1 MSSAKTHLLQVPID
15 FVSPVK
21 AIPGKKRKKR
31 GAEFDGSNDIFAAA
45 EADYDDN
52 GGGLASAFHLG
63 KIATRFRNGMI
74 LYALMDSD
82 RDCRYDD
89 DCKVH
94 FILFV
99 LKKGTSLDL
108 IISCICPK
116 LVWQTVMC

>member
-45 EADYDDN
+45 EADYDDD
-52 GGGLASAFHLG
+52 GGLASAFHLG

-82 RDCRYDD
+82 RDCRYDG